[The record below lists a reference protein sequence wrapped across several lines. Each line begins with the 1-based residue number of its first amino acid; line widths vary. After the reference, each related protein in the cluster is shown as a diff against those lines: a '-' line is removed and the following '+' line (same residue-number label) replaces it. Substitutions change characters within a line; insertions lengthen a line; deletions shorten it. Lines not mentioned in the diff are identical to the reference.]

1 MLISPARKRY
11 LFDGET
17 FGTISLKSVLNSNV
31 CTGGLV
37 TASNNQVFGVLI
49 FNFQRQYFSIWITF
63 AKNFTYFEIYSFSNK
78 KKNRSLLTDH
88 FWFVA
93 MLRILEFEIV
103 KLFFA
108 VSSVISPRLYY
119 TFFPRQAQCFLTFL
133 QFDPEMFLINFG
145 SHLKMATYSVPSFVY
160 FFLFFFSNFR

>member
-78 KKNRSLLTDH
+78 KKKQITSHWPFLVCCNATYFGIRNRKIIFCRFISYQPTSLLH
-88 FWFVA
+88 VFSKA
-93 MLRILEFEIV
+93 G
-103 KLFFA
+103 
-108 VSSVISPRLYY
+108 S
-119 TFFPRQAQCFLTFL
+119 
-133 QFDPEMFLINFG
+133 MFLNISSIWSWNV
-145 SHLKMATYSVPSFVY
+145 S
-160 FFLFFFSNFR
+160 

>member
-1 MLISPARKRY
+1 MFLFSVSRENISAFELRLLRT
-11 LFDGET
+11 LRT
-17 FGTISLKSVLNSNV
+17 LK
-31 CTGGLV
+31 
-37 TASNNQVFGVLI
+37 FI
-49 FNFQRQYFSIWITF
+49 PFQI
-63 AKNFTYFEIYSFSNK
+63 K
-78 KKNRSLLTDH
+78 KKRSLLADH

-133 QFDPEMFLINFG
+133 QFDPEIFLINFG
-145 SHLKMATYSVPSFVY
+145 SHLKMATYIVPSFVY